1 MLIQKIGG
9 ENPGPGRPAECL
21 LGDVSMSPSARG
33 SVPDAQDDKASDFM
47 DDKASD
53 FTDDKA
59 SDFTDDTLTNNSDCP
74 GGGGGGGGV
83 GRSMAIRSP
92 VISEGRHSFS
102 SSSSSSSASGGGGD
116 ERRHVYQHVR
126 ARDNSVQIN
135 GDMFSTPSSFRAPN
149 NYYMDVTASGK
160 SWQINGNL
168 DLEPFLELIKV
179 R

>member
-21 LGDVSMSPSARG
+21 LGDVSTSPPARG
-33 SVPDAQDDKASDFM
+33 SVPDPQ
-47 DDKASD
+47 
-53 FTDDKA
+53 DDKA
-59 SDFTDDTLTNNSDCP
+59 SDFTDDTLTNNLDWPSDS
-74 GGGGGGGGV
+74 GGGGGGGG
-83 GRSMAIRSP
+83 SPAIRSP
-92 VISEGRHSFS
+92 VISEGGHSF
-102 SSSSSSSASGGGGD
+102 SSSSSSASGGGGD
-116 ERRHVYQHVR
+116 EQRHVYQRVR

-135 GDMFSTPSSFRAPN
+135 GDMLSTLSSFRAPN

-168 DLEPFLELIKV
+168 DLEPFLELVKV